1 MIGLTSRN
9 NKRVWVR
16 ASQIDEVSTDSEG
29 YTVLAVRSSA
39 LVLKVRESDTAV
51 VKLIEEAS

>member
-1 MIGLTSRN
+1 MIGLTTTR

-16 ASQIDEVSTDSEG
+16 ASQIDEVSTDSDG
-29 YTVLAVRSSA
+29 YTVLTIRHTELS
-39 LVLKVRESDTAV
+39 LQVRESDTAV